1 MSDQRGD
8 SPLNVVDTLLMPLR
22 LPGRVVSDIETLT
35 RAVVALQSDAKEHL
49 SSVDNRAG
57 KLLEGLHTLHEAV
70 GRIETKVNA
79 IEEERLEAFLDATD
93 KLQDSI
99 DRIEQ
104 RVEHL
109 DTLEAT
115 ITDQI
120 GGLRHDLNERMT
132 AVKAEV
138 QAMRPPLDEM
148 AGDVAKID
156 ELLPDPKDGPLT
168 RLKDTLTSAS

>member
-1 MSDQRGD
+1 MSDERSD
-8 SPLNVVDTLLMPLR
+8 NPLNVMDTLLMPLR

-35 RAVVALQSDAKEHL
+35 RAVVALQSDAKKHL
-49 SSVDNRAG
+49 SSVDERAG
-57 KLLEGLHTLHEAV
+57 QLIEGLRTLYAAV
-70 GRIETKVNA
+70 GRIETKVNT
-79 IEEERLEAFLDATD
+79 IEEERLEAFLEATD
-93 KLQDSI
+93 TLQASV

-104 RVEHL
+104 RVVRL
-109 DTLEAT
+109 GGLEAT

-120 GGLRHDLNERMT
+120 GALRHDLNERMS

-138 QAMRPPLDEM
+138 QAIRPPLAEM

-168 RLKDTLTSAS
+168 RLKDTLSSSA

>member
-1 MSDQRGD
+1 MSDERSD
-8 SPLNVVDTLLMPLR
+8 NPLNVMDTLLMPLR

-35 RAVVALQSDAKEHL
+35 RAVVALQSDAKKHL
-49 SSVDNRAG
+49 SSVDERAG
-57 KLLEGLHTLHEAV
+57 QLIEGLRTLYAAV
-70 GRIETKVNA
+70 GRIETKVNT
-79 IEEERLEAFLDATD
+79 IEEERLAAFLEATD
-93 KLQDSI
+93 TLQASV

-104 RVEHL
+104 RVVHL
-109 DTLEAT
+109 DGLEAT

-120 GGLRHDLNERMT
+120 GALRHDLNERMS

-138 QAMRPPLDEM
+138 QAIRPPLAEM

-168 RLKDTLTSAS
+168 RLKDTLSSSA